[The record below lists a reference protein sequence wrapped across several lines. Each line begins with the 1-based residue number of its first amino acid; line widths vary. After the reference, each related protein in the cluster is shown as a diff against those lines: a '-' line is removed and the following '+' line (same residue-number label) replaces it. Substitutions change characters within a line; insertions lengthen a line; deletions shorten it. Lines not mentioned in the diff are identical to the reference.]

1 MCKDKEVKAT
11 TKARAKLVPFP
22 TKQASN
28 INTSLEVS
36 NYKGLS
42 LGDMLNYPLT
52 SSKLL
57 ELVLCLAYII

>member
-1 MCKDKEVKAT
+1 MHKDKEAKAT
-11 TKARAKLVPFP
+11 TKACTKLVPP

-52 SSKLL
+52 SLKLL
-57 ELVLCLAYII
+57 ELVLCLTHVI

>member
-1 MCKDKEVKAT
+1 MREDKEVKAT
-11 TKARAKLVPFP
+11 TKAYTKLVPP

-42 LGDMLNYPLT
+42 LGDTLNYPLT
-52 SSKLL
+52 SSKPL
-57 ELVLCLAYII
+57 ELVLCLAYVI

>member
-1 MCKDKEVKAT
+1 MREDKEVNAT
-11 TKARAKLVPFP
+11 TKAYAKLVPP

-52 SSKLL
+52 SLKLL
-57 ELVLCLAYII
+57 ELVLYLAYII

>member
-11 TKARAKLVPFP
+11 TKACTKLVPP

-42 LGDMLNYPLT
+42 LGDTLNYPLI

-57 ELVLCLAYII
+57 ELVLCLAYVI

>member
-1 MCKDKEVKAT
+1 MCKDEKVKAT
-11 TKARAKLVPFP
+11 TKAHAKLVPPP

-42 LGDMLNYPLT
+42 LGDMLNHPLT
-52 SSKLL
+52 SSKPL

>member
-1 MCKDKEVKAT
+1 MHKDEEVKAT
-11 TKARAKLVPFP
+11 TKTYTKLVPPP

-42 LGDMLNYPLT
+42 LGDTLNYPLT
-52 SSKLL
+52 SLKLL
-57 ELVLCLAYII
+57 ELVLCLAYVT

>member
-11 TKARAKLVPFP
+11 TKPCTKLVPPP

-36 NYKGLS
+36 NYEGLS
-42 LGDMLNYPLT
+42 LGDTLNYPLT
-52 SSKLL
+52 SSKPL
-57 ELVLCLAYII
+57 ELILCLAHII

>member
-11 TKARAKLVPFP
+11 TKACTKLVPP

-28 INTSLEVS
+28 INASLEVS

-42 LGDMLNYPLT
+42 LGDTLNHPLT

-57 ELVLCLAYII
+57 ELVPCLAHVI

>member
-1 MCKDKEVKAT
+1 MRKDKEVKAT
-11 TKARAKLVPFP
+11 TKAYAKLVPP

-57 ELVLCLAYII
+57 ELVLCLAHVI

>member
-1 MCKDKEVKAT
+1 MREDKEVKAT
-11 TKARAKLVPFP
+11 TKAYAKLVPPP

-42 LGDMLNYPLT
+42 LGDTLNYPLI

-57 ELVLCLAYII
+57 ELVLCLAYVI

>member
-1 MCKDKEVKAT
+1 MRENKEVKAT
-11 TKARAKLVPFP
+11 TKACTKLVPP

-42 LGDMLNYPLT
+42 LGDTLNYSLI
-52 SSKLL
+52 SSKPL
-57 ELVLCLAYII
+57 ELILCLAYII

>member
-1 MCKDKEVKAT
+1 MCKNKEVKAT
-11 TKARAKLVPFP
+11 TKAHAKLVPPP

-52 SSKLL
+52 SLKSL
-57 ELVLCLAYII
+57 ELVLCLAHVI

>member
-1 MCKDKEVKAT
+1 MCEDKEVKAT
-11 TKARAKLVPFP
+11 TKACTKLVPPP

-42 LGDMLNYPLT
+42 LGDTLNYPLT
-52 SSKLL
+52 SLKLL
-57 ELVLCLAYII
+57 ELVLCLAYVI

>member
-11 TKARAKLVPFP
+11 TKAYTKLVPP

-42 LGDMLNYPLT
+42 LGNMLNYSLMSLKP
-52 SSKLL
+52 L
-57 ELVLCLAYII
+57 ELVLCLAYVI

>member
-1 MCKDKEVKAT
+1 MREDKEVKAT
-11 TKARAKLVPFP
+11 TKARAKLVPP

-42 LGDMLNYPLT
+42 LGDTLNHSLT
-52 SSKLL
+52 SLKPL
-57 ELVLCLAYII
+57 ELVPCLAHVI

>member
-1 MCKDKEVKAT
+1 MYKNKEVKAT
-11 TKARAKLVPFP
+11 TKAYTKLVPP

-36 NYKGLS
+36 NYEGSS
-42 LGDMLNYPLT
+42 LGDTLNHPLT

-57 ELVLCLAYII
+57 ELVPCLAHVI

>member
-11 TKARAKLVPFP
+11 TKAYAKLVPPP

-36 NYKGLS
+36 NYKGSS
-42 LGDMLNYPLT
+42 LGDMLNYSLT
-52 SSKLL
+52 SLKLL
-57 ELVLCLAYII
+57 ELILCLAYVI

>member
-1 MCKDKEVKAT
+1 MREDKEVKAT
-11 TKARAKLVPFP
+11 TKACAKLVPPP

-36 NYKGLS
+36 NYKCLS

-52 SSKLL
+52 SSKPL
-57 ELVLCLAYII
+57 ELVLCLAHVI

>member
-1 MCKDKEVKAT
+1 MREDKEVKAT
-11 TKARAKLVPFP
+11 TKAYTKLVPPP

-42 LGDMLNYPLT
+42 LGDMLNYPLI

-57 ELVLCLAYII
+57 ELVLCLAYVI

>member
-1 MCKDKEVKAT
+1 MREDEEVKAT
-11 TKARAKLVPFP
+11 TKAYAKLVPPP

-52 SSKLL
+52 SLKLL
-57 ELVLCLAYII
+57 ELVLCLAYVI